1 MSQAVNYQTDSIYS
15 RYSKAVFIYLLF
27 VIGIRFFGGK
37 FLTDFHGQPL
47 MDIGDSYFYWI
58 SLATGI
64 PHFIINNYIVC
75 ILVDVL
81 TVLFPFLYLFS
92 KKYKKWWL
100 SLFVIFFWI
109 QTSTVE
115 IFSCSHSKSV
125 VCLFLA
131 ILPIFFSG
139 KKFLLMVDFARYA
152 GAFFLVS
159 AAYFKYVNG
168 ALVKK
173 GNYSIVLVN
182 QYYDRAI
189 MNPDHFLFQ
198 IASFIIDRPWLG
210 DVLFRALFLSQVI
223 FIVTFFTRKFD
234 KILIVSLFSFS
245 VLTYVFMGI
254 YNLDILIMAIP
265 LYYSIVVKNA
275 YRPTI

>member
-1 MSQAVNYQTDSIYS
+1 MNQTVNHQNSTYSQ
-15 RYSKAVFIYLLF
+15 YSKAVFVYLLF
-27 VIGIRFFGGK
+27 VIGIRFFGDK
-37 FLTDFHGQPL
+37 FLIDFHGQPIKE
-47 MDIGDSYFYWI
+47 IGDSYFFWLT
-58 SLATGI
+58 LATGL
-64 PHFIINNYIVC
+64 PHFIINHYAAC
-75 ILVDVL
+75 ILVDIT
-81 TVLFPFLYLFS
+81 TVLLPFLYLFS

-100 SLFVIFFWI
+100 SLFVIFFWV
-109 QTSTVE
+109 QTATVE

-131 ILPIFFSG
+131 VTPIFFSG
-139 KKFLLMVDFARYA
+139 KRFLLMVDFVRYA

-159 AAYFKYVNG
+159 AAYFKYANG

-189 MNPDHFLFQ
+189 MNPEHFLYQ

-210 DVLFRALFLSQVI
+210 DMLFKALFLSQAI

-234 KILIVSLFSFS
+234 RILIISLFSFS

-254 YNLDILIMAIP
+254 YNLDILIMAVP
-265 LYYSIVVKNA
+265 LYFSVQVKNQLSQQEN
-275 YRPTI
+275 